1 MSSTKNVTHGDMA
14 LHRGR
19 FFYGFQRISGGRAP
33 WHLHLRCF
41 LNYET
46 DLLQIYLIST
56 ASLA

>member
-14 LHRGR
+14 IHRGR

-33 WHLHLRCF
+33 GHLYLRCF

-46 DLLQIYLIST
+46 DLLQICIISN
-56 ASLA
+56 ASFA